1 MSFRLVSSPGE
12 CALAPRRPGSP
23 GHLSPRWERA
33 AINHIGK
40 NGQQAKLFCRAPR
53 CRCLLLRSKRVPHAS
68 ALGERIS
75 GYRKVSRASAASNSQ
90 PLRALVMR
98 SFLRV
103 GLTPPLSAIFNRS
116 AVKSSYQV
124 NARRPR
130 SPDRSGKSDKQPCR
144 REQFERRP
152 AEMKK

>member
-75 GYRKVSRASAASNSQ
+75 GYRKVSRASAASNAN
-90 PLRALVMR
+90 PMLDGHAVHRIAEWVRAE
-98 SFLRV
+98 SF
-103 GLTPPLSAIFNRS
+103 T
-116 AVKSSYQV
+116 QQ
-124 NARRPR
+124 ARKEVE
-130 SPDRSGKSDKQPCR
+130 RSGEARGTADGLMSRIGRHSFR
-144 REQFERRP
+144 RTKCDGH
-152 AEMKK
+152 AVS